1 MSGADQGRAEL
12 RPPAIRGTMRFWFR
26 AMMGAVVA
34 CDLQALQK
42 LEALVFG
49 ITDGRSPFK
58 VRVRLREDTIIIRE
72 KGSPLVKDKW
82 SKIYYLAG
90 LGLCEYSR
98 DNKKQFILTRGCYLP
113 DSEFTVT
120 FQVRNVSHAEHLMP
134 VLKETF
140 WLLVNF
146 GGLGA
151 RTRRGFGGIRIIN
164 KDEEISK
171 EYLMGRVNEIK
182 EIFQKFAEKTCPS
195 ALKGSNSGPSP
206 ANQPPFS
213 CFADNGYSFVVAR
226 RSEETWD
233 KVLSWCGREL
243 RDFRATEPGST
254 SYNNLTVDYKN
265 VVQRFIDTDE
275 SGRCIHRK
283 GRPKKDMTMQN
294 TVFGLPYQITSLHG
308 KPPRRGGELIWGEK
322 SEGNDTVIENSRRSS
337 PLFIRPIRQKNGWA
351 VVFLLFKAQFLPDKA
366 YMVLRATGKEYSWRG
381 RKKPKDL
388 PINPPK
394 DYQLLE
400 DFLAKVEG
408 V

>member
-12 RPPAIRGTMRFWFR
+12 RPPAIRGAMRFWFR

-49 ITDGRSPFK
+49 STDGRSPFI
-58 VRVRLREDTIIIRE
+58 VRLREDTIIIRE
-72 KGSPLVKDKW
+72 KGSPLVVEDNR
-82 SKIYYLAG
+82 SKIHYLAG

-98 DNKKQFILTRGCYLP
+98 DERNFILTRGCYLP

-151 RTRRGFGGIRIIN
+151 RTRRGFGGIMIID

-171 EYLMGRVNEIK
+171 KYLMGRVTKIK
-182 EIFQKFAEKTCPS
+182 KIFQKFAEKTIPS

-213 CFADNGYSFVVAR
+213 CFADNRYSFVVAR

-233 KVLSWCGREL
+233 QVLSWCGKEL
-243 RDFRATEPGST
+243 RDFRATEPGT
-254 SYNNLTVDYKN
+254 PYNKLTVDYKN

-275 SGRCIHRK
+275 SGQGVHPK
-283 GRPKKDMTMQN
+283 GPPQKTMRN
-294 TVFGLPYQITSLHG
+294 TVFGLPYQITSLHN
-308 KPPRRGGELIWGEK
+308 KPRRGGELIWGEK
-322 SEGNDTVIENSRRSS
+322 SEGNDTVTENSRRSS
-337 PLFIRPIRQKNGWA
+337 PLFIRPIRQKNGWV
-351 VVFLLFKAQFLPDKA
+351 VVFLLFKAQFLPDNVSMA
-366 YMVLRATGKEYSWRG
+366 LRATGKNRFWQG
-381 RKKPKDL
+381 CKKPEDL
-388 PINPPK
+388 PINPPE